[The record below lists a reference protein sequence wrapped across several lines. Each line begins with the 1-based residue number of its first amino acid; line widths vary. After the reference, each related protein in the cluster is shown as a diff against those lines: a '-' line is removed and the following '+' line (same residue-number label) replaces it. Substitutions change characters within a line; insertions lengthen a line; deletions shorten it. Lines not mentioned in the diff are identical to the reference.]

1 MVACGYME
9 FLFSCSTRHLT
20 RSLPSLVRYRV
31 KHEEKFHIYAR
42 PCFILYLLIF
52 FRMLVVVLTAITTPF
67 VSLVLQTRDIDAYV
81 LLDLPE
87 LIVNKVR
94 R

>member
-20 RSLPSLVRYRV
+20 RSLPSLVRHRV
-31 KHEEKFHIYAR
+31 KHEEKFHILL
-42 PCFILYLLIF
+42 FLLIF
-52 FRMLVVVLTAITTPF
+52 FRMFVVVLTAITTPF

-81 LLDLPE
+81 MLDLRE

>member
-1 MVACGYME
+1 
-9 FLFSCSTRHLT
+9 
-20 RSLPSLVRYRV
+20 
-31 KHEEKFHIYAR
+31 
-42 PCFILYLLIF
+42 
-52 FRMLVVVLTAITTPF
+52 MLVVVLTAITTPF

-81 LLDLPE
+81 LLDLQE

>member
-20 RSLPSLVRYRV
+20 RSLPSLVRHRV

-42 PCFILYLLIF
+42 PILLLIF

-81 LLDLPE
+81 LLDLRE
-87 LIVNKVR
+87 LIMNKVR